1 MTQIPELRPDGT
13 TFPPVTPD
21 PPYPPGSDLAEIVDR
36 MSESAVQA
44 AEESVPQPEP
54 DAAAPDG
61 DAQHEPA
68 D

>member
-1 MTQIPELRPDGT
+1 MTENLNLDADGT

-21 PPYPPGSDLAEIVDR
+21 PPYPPGSDLAQTVDE
-36 MSESAVQA
+36 MSDSAVEG
-44 AEESVPQPEP
+44 AEQSEPPPDVDAVAPE
-54 DAAAPDG
+54 A